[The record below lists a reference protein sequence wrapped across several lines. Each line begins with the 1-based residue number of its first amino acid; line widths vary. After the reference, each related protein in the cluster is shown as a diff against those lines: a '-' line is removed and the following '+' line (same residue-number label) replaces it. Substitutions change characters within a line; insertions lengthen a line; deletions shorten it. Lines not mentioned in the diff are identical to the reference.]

1 MKNFNNYPIKNKK
14 VLLRS
19 DLNVPVK
26 NGIII
31 DKTRIHAIK
40 QTINYF
46 RKNNNKIFLLS
57 HFGRPKGKFN
67 NNFSLKFLCSTLAD
81 CFSVN
86 KIHFAPSLDI
96 QIINEIKRTMH
107 KGEICLLENI
117 RFYIEEENNDLGF
130 AKNLASC
137 FDVYVNDAFSVSHR
151 NHVSITGITKFLPS
165 VAGLALSNEVDNLNK
180 LLINPNK
187 PIAAIIGGSKVSTKL
202 SLLNNLVGLFD
213 TIIIGG
219 AMANTFLLAKG
230 FNIGKSLI
238 EKDLVKEANN
248 ILRNSNDL
256 NCKIIL
262 PIDVICADNLSNPK
276 NINLVKVNKIR
287 KDQMVL
293 DIGKNTIQIIQTH
306 LKDFKMILWN
316 GPLGAFE
323 TKPFDKGTNQIIQ
336 ILKNLSLNQNIII
349 AAGGGETVVAIKETK
364 TENCFSYISNAGGAF
379 LEWLEGKESPGIK
392 ALKENR
398 IP

>member
-1 MKNFNNYPIKNKK
+1 M
-14 VLLRS
+14 
-19 DLNVPVK
+19 
-26 NGIII
+26 
-31 DKTRIHAIK
+31 
-40 QTINYF
+40 YF
-46 RKNNNKIFLLS
+46 SAYF
-57 HFGRPKGKFN
+57 
-67 NNFSLKFLCSTLAD
+67 
-81 CFSVN
+81 
-86 KIHFAPSLDI
+86 
-96 QIINEIKRTMH
+96 
-107 KGEICLLENI
+107 
-117 RFYIEEENNDLGF
+117 
-130 AKNLASC
+130 
-137 FDVYVNDAFSVSHR
+137 
-151 NHVSITGITKFLPS
+151 
-165 VAGLALSNEVDNLNK
+165 
-180 LLINPNK
+180 
-187 PIAAIIGGSKVSTKL
+187 
-202 SLLNNLVGLFD
+202 
-213 TIIIGG
+213 
-219 AMANTFLLAKG
+219 
-230 FNIGKSLI
+230 
-238 EKDLVKEANN
+238 
-248 ILRNSNDL
+248 LRNSNDL

-336 ILKNLSLNQNIII
+336 ILKKLSLNQDIVI